1 MAVQS
6 TNREQD
12 AVAALTVRLQRLF
25 ADVPTQRVADLVERA
40 HHRFDDSRIRQFIP
54 LLVEHAV
61 RDDLKDLGETTVSST
76 ASDRVLPPVM

>member
-6 TNREQD
+6 TNGEQD

-25 ADVPTQRVADLVERA
+25 TDVPPQRVADLVERA

-61 RDDLKDLGETTVSST
+61 RDDLKDLGETTQSST
-76 ASDRVLPPVM
+76 ASDSVLAPVT